1 MNARLRRE
9 RQIAEVAVRQG
20 FGFLVDVAGPGR
32 VWPFEHVR
40 GHVSVSSPERLR
52 LALEELGPTF
62 VKLGQILSTRAD
74 LLPASYRLE
83 LAKLQDAAPHLAPEI
98 VREIVSVELDATLE
112 NAFASFDH
120 EPIAAASIGQA
131 HAAVLKDGTAVVVK
145 VRRPGAAETIE
156 QDLEI
161 LRSCAARAARRWDH
175 GDAYDFPGLVDEF
188 AHTLRAELDYLR
200 EGHNAE
206 RFAASFAEDSE
217 VQVPRVFWE
226 YTTSRVITLERIS
239 GLKITDLEALD
250 AAGVDRRE
258 LAQRATRVTAK
269 TVFEDGFFHADP
281 HPGNF
286 FIEPHG
292 RIGIIDFGMVGTLSD
307 RMRDQLAAV
316 MVAVVRRDPERLG
329 GALIGLGSSTHPVD
343 RARLRGDLAGLLDQL
358 DGRTVGDIEVGS
370 IVGEILDIMR
380 RHRLR
385 IPRDLALLLK
395 AFVMDEGLATQLD
408 PDFRLAEALKPY
420 VYRHLLSRLSL
431 ASLATRLKQFG
442 IDAEELTLDL
452 PSQIHRALDVL
463 GTGGFD
469 LHLRADEL
477 QPIADRAESL
487 VNRIAM
493 SVLAA
498 AAIDGFA
505 ELAAANRARIP
516 TPRTLKVWLMLG
528 SILGLVASVVRRRWA
543 PSAVL
548 RVLGRMP

>member
-9 RQIAEVAVRQG
+9 RQIAEVVVRQG
-20 FGFLVDVAGPGR
+20 FGFLVDVAGPQRG
-32 VWPFEHVR
+32 WPFERVAGR
-40 GHVSVSSPERLR
+40 GSVSSPERLR

-74 LLPASYRLE
+74 LLPPDYRLE
-83 LAKLQDAAPHLAPEI
+83 LAKLQDAAQHLSPET
-98 VREIVSVELDATLE
+98 VSELVSVELGDSLE
-112 NAFASFDH
+112 GAFASFEL
-120 EPIAAASIGQA
+120 EPVAAASIGQA
-131 HAAVLKDGTAVVVK
+131 HAALLNDGTAVVVK

-161 LRSCAARAARRWDH
+161 LRNCAVRASRRWDRA
-175 GDAYDFPGLVDEF
+175 DAYDFPGLVEEF
-188 AHTLRAELDYLR
+188 VHTLRAELDYLR

-206 RFAASFAEDSE
+206 RFAASFAGDSD
-217 VQVPRVFWE
+217 VQIPRVFWE
-226 YTTSRVITLERIS
+226 YTTSRVITLERIE
-239 GLKITDLEALD
+239 GMKITDLAALD
-250 AAGVDRRE
+250 EAGVDRRE
-258 LAQRATRVTAK
+258 LALRATRVTAK

-286 FIEPHG
+286 FIDPHG

-316 MVAVVRRDPERLG
+316 AVAVVRRDPERLG
-329 GALIGLGSSTHPVD
+329 DALIGLGSSTHPVD
-343 RARLRGDLAGLLDQL
+343 RARLRDDLAGLLDQL
-358 DGRTVGDIEVGS
+358 DGRGAGDVEVGS
-370 IVGEILDIMR
+370 IVGEILDTMR
-380 RHRLR
+380 RHQLR

-408 PDFRLAEALKPY
+408 PDFRLAEALEPY

-431 ASLATRLKQFG
+431 SSLATRLKRFG
-442 IDAEELTLDL
+442 IDAEELALDL
-452 PSQIHRALDVL
+452 PSQIHRALGVL

-516 TPRTLKVWLMLG
+516 TTRTLKVWLMLG
-528 SILGLVASVVRRRWA
+528 SVLGLIASVVRRRST

-548 RVLGRMP
+548 RALGRMP